1 MTKLEQLIA
10 EYCPNGVPYKTL
22 GELGSFYGGLS
33 GKAKGDFTDG
43 NAKFI
48 TYMNVYSNPALKLD
62 VTETV
67 KIGEKERQNT
77 IQYGDVLFT
86 GSSETPDECGVSSVL
101 TKHTDET
108 LYLNSFCMGYRFND
122 IDSFLPD
129 FLKHL
134 FRSESLRIQIGKT
147 ASGVTRFNVSKDK
160 MKKVSIP
167 IPPIAVQ
174 AEIVRIL
181 DNFTKLTA
189 ELTAELTARRTQYE
203 YYRKQ
208 LLSDITERKSLK
220 EIAQKT
226 CSGGTPLKSNS
237 AYYDNGTI
245 PWLRTQEVVF
255 NEIHNTECFIT
266 ELAVKETSAK
276 WIPANCVIVAIS
288 GASAGRCAI
297 NKIPLTTNQ
306 HCLNIEINPEI
317 ALYRY
322 VFHCVSAQYEE
333 LVAKKEGAR
342 GDLNA
347 TRILSLEIPLP
358 NIEEQE
364 RIVKILDQFDSLC
377 SDITKGLPAEI
388 GARQKQYE
396 YYRNKLLTFKELNN
410 SV

>member
-1 MTKLEQLIA
+1 MTKLEQLII
-10 EYCPNGVPYKTL
+10 EYCPNGVPYKSL

-33 GKAKGDFTDG
+33 GKSKDDFTDG

-48 TYMNVYSNPALKLD
+48 TYMNVYSNPALNLD

-67 KIGEKERQNT
+67 KIGENEKQNT
-77 IQYGDVLFT
+77 ILYGDVLFT

-101 TKHTDET
+101 TQHTDEK
-108 LYLNSFCMGYRFND
+108 LYLNSFCMGYRFDD
-122 IDSFLPD
+122 INLFLPD

-134 FRSESLRIQIGKT
+134 FRSEALRIQIGKT

-167 IPPIAVQ
+167 IPPIPVQ

-181 DNFTKLTA
+181 DNFA
-189 ELTAELTARRTQYE
+189 ELTAELTARRKQYE

-208 LLSDITERKSLK
+208 LLSDITERKTLK

-226 CSGGTPLKSNS
+226 CSGGTHLKSNS

-255 NEIHNTECFIT
+255 NEIHKTECFIT
-266 ELAVKETSAK
+266 EQALKETSAK

-306 HCLNIEINPEI
+306 HCLNIEINPET

-322 VFHCVSAQYEE
+322 VFHCISAQYEE

-347 TRILSLEIPLP
+347 TRILSLEIPVP
-358 NIEEQE
+358 SIEEQE
-364 RIVKILDQFDSLC
+364 RIVRVLDQFDTLC
-377 SDITKGLPAEI
+377 CDISKGLPAEI
-388 GARQKQYE
+388 EARQKQYK
-396 YYRNKLLTFKELNN
+396 YYRDKVLTFKELNN
-410 SV
+410 DV